1 MPSNILHFISK
12 SYIQISNFMKNAT
25 LILPGNYSINLT
37 RFSIS
42 KIISHR
48 FIFLII
54 LIPLVSLAG
63 KPANFSVPASNTAVN
78 NAVRLL
84 HSSKSLAPVGT
95 TESIR
100 TNLYLLQPDNSLI
113 LADGVYTEYN
123 NLYHDSVT
131 LEDAIKFT
139 NILENIGLLR
149 YGKTLSVERRPIIKA
164 NDTLFV
170 KLWKTTQR
178 NYQIELVANLAT
190 NIGLQAYFV
199 DSYLNTSSSLDLAV
213 TTKINFA
220 VNADPASAAIN
231 RFKIIF
237 KPAVSFSPLPVT
249 FTEVKA
255 ARQGE
260 KVSVKWSVEN
270 EINMAK
276 YEVEKSVNGKDFLLA
291 NTTLIAGKTN
301 GTANY
306 YWLDASSDNGNVF
319 YRIKGISIDG
329 SIKYTAVM
337 KVNMLQNGSV
347 FTVYPNP
354 IIGNNIHLQIQN
366 QATGVYQVNMINIAG
381 QVVYNGKVSVNSNSV
396 SQTLNTGSDMPKG
409 IYQLELKSADKTSL
423 IKTIVVQ

>member
-1 MPSNILHFISK
+1 
-12 SYIQISNFMKNAT
+12 MKNAT

-42 KIISHR
+42 KIISHL

-63 KPANFSVPASNTAVN
+63 KPANFSVPASNAAIN
-78 NAVRLL
+78 NAVRL

-100 TNLYLLQPDNSLI
+100 TNLYLLQPDNSLV
-113 LADGVYTEYN
+113 LADGAYTEYN

-199 DSYLNTSSSLDLAV
+199 DGYLNTSTSLGLAAA
-213 TTKINFA
+213 TKINFA

-237 KPAVSFSPLPVT
+237 KPAVSF
-249 FTEVKA
+249 
-255 ARQGE
+255 
-260 KVSVKWSVEN
+260 
-270 EINMAK
+270 
-276 YEVEKSVNGKDFLLA
+276 
-291 NTTLIAGKTN
+291 
-301 GTANY
+301 
-306 YWLDASSDNGNVF
+306 
-319 YRIKGISIDG
+319 
-329 SIKYTAVM
+329 
-337 KVNMLQNGSV
+337 
-347 FTVYPNP
+347 
-354 IIGNNIHLQIQN
+354 
-366 QATGVYQVNMINIAG
+366 
-381 QVVYNGKVSVNSNSV
+381 
-396 SQTLNTGSDMPKG
+396 
-409 IYQLELKSADKTSL
+409 
-423 IKTIVVQ
+423 